1 MSRVIR
7 CAVAAAPCL
16 VGVLVLGAGPAS
28 ASARTAPFA
37 GTRAGY
43 TTHPVVVGPC
53 TPPSA

>member
-7 CAVAAAPCL
+7 CAIATAPCL

-28 ASARTAPFA
+28 AAPRT
-37 GTRAGY
+37 GTFGGVRAGY
-43 TTHPVVVGPC
+43 TTHPVVIGPC